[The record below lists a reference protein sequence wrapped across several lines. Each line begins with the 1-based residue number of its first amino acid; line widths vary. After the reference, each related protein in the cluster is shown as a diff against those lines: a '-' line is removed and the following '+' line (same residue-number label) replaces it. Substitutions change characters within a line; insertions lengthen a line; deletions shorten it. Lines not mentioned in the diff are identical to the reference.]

1 MNDFMSDWNGCPK
14 SLSVAFTLNFADCS
28 WYIHH
33 EGDRACAS
41 RPVRQPDR
49 RQVLGDHK
57 VGQRISH
64 FHHFNS
70 SCSATSMALMP
81 PDRSRARPPICSWRG
96 SRSTTIRPLEG
107 NMCQG
112 WEHLTEWFYPG
123 LHQYMGNSGR
133 TGGQRPRRG
142 KEGGRVVRLL
152 TGISFPSV
160 LLYTWS
166 PVMLSILSIHSEW
179 TWMVLTNNCTD
190 DATSNLNY

>member
-64 FHHFNS
+64 FHYFNS

-81 PDRSRARPPICSWRG
+81 PDRSRARPPICSSRG

-112 WEHLTEWFYPG
+112 WEHRIEWFYPG
-123 LHQYMGNSGR
+123 LHQYMGNSGS
-133 TGGQRPRRG
+133 PRRSRARHHG
-142 KEGGRVVRLL
+142 LCEKWRLR
-152 TGISFPSV
+152 
-160 LLYTWS
+160 
-166 PVMLSILSIHSEW
+166 
-179 TWMVLTNNCTD
+179 
-190 DATSNLNY
+190 SNLPPRQLRLRTEWRRQQLGQGALHWGGDINK